1 MRVSRE
7 DVEEPAAVTA
17 GHAGSNLGNWSPKS
31 RGILLYKLNYLYFQ
45 R

>member
-31 RGILLYKLNYLYFQ
+31 RGIFIV
-45 R
+45 